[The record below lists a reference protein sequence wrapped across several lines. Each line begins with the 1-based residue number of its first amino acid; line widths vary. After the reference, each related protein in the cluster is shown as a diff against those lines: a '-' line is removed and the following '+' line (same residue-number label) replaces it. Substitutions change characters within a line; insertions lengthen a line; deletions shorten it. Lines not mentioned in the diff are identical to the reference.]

1 MEPYDFI
8 QASRLINPVA
18 DGLSWHLINF
28 MKEFK
33 TPREFRN
40 HAVPLIAS
48 SFILDHF
55 PPGMHLFDPRQVFRV
70 LYKDSCHKAIE
81 GLETSPIGSVELAKA
96 VSWMGCSFSSQ
107 FVEIQAAGSSRDW
120 HEQQL
125 AKRKDILSQFKS
137 EDTCFSCI
145 RRRPQYTLPCG
156 HMICQVC
163 VRIFSSTSITDPW
176 LVEVKACPVCTAPTH
191 DLTIRLVPDTS
202 RLRVLSIDGGGIRG
216 AAPLGFLKALED
228 EVGIPNFAIQ
238 RHFDVKFGTSSGGLI
253 VMSLD
258 ILGWTVDECLDYLK
272 MFANKAFP
280 PRSCILRFMSKV
292 PLLSTFT
299 RLTLFFFTL
308 LTDSKYSANGL
319 ESLLMDTY
327 GLHRGITDCSFASH
341 IGSHVGVTLTRARDD
356 YSHLPSGCG
365 QQAVKWWEVYFDGK
379 RVSGHGIYQ
388 DGGLAFNNPA
398 SIALREAVALTPDGA
413 EPSILLSLGTGSSAP
428 LRKYLS
434 IVYETFPFRVG
445 RALWHRVSSR
455 TSWDTLVGHR
465 RSDSKCNLYRL
476 DDDSEQE
483 NPLLDDVT
491 QIDPVHQK
499 AKEIAKGSPILP
511 SLACSF
517 RSALFYFQLD
527 ESHPPFF
534 RNGRYECVGQIL
546 CRLRSPSV
554 EYCSF
559 MNRLWTNKATFHLEG
574 QSVGV
579 VEEDVYRNFQAV
591 IHFSTMSLEK
601 PLPVRLIE
609 GDTCHDISGS
619 PFSIQWLVRR
629 QKLDATFGTPEHKKR
644 NNRETL
650 ESPSSKRLRVRY

>member
-238 RHFDVKFGTSSGGLI
+238 RHFDVKFGTSS
-253 VMSLD
+253 
-258 ILGWTVDECLDYLK
+258 DYLK

-341 IGSHVGVTLTRARDD
+341 IGSHVGVTLTRARDGAGFIATNYNQAGCRPEILD

-365 QQAVKWWEVYFDGK
+365 QQAVKWWEVLRAATSAPYYFDGK

-517 RSALFYFQLD
+517 SSALFYFQLD
-527 ESHPPFF
+527 ESHPTFF
-534 RNGRYECVGQIL
+534 RNGRYECTFAAPVNPYFSKVHQFL
-546 CRLRSPSV
+546 SPKTLHRID
-554 EYCSF
+554 ERF
-559 MNRLWTNKATFHLEG
+559 PLAK
-574 QSVGV
+574 
-579 VEEDVYRNFQAV
+579 
-591 IHFSTMSLEK
+591 K
-601 PLPVRLIE
+601 PTDELYQNTRALNLLPYQ
-609 GDTCHDISGS
+609 